1 MPVPAIVAGAAAV
14 AGRLAAKK
22 AAQEAAKK
30 VAKKVATKAAT
41 KANARGL
48 KAAQG
53 PSLAK
58 GSKKIEGVAGSV
70 ERAKTK
76 MQAETN
82 MILGSSRKMAYDKA
96 AKSADAARTKSIEES
111 KKILARAKAEKNA
124 KTIAKAT
131 KKKAK

>member
-1 MPVPAIVAGAAAV
+1 MPVPAIIAGAAAV
-14 AGRLAAKK
+14 AGRVAAKK
-22 AAQEAAKK
+22 VAKEAAKK

-58 GSKKIEGVAGSV
+58 GSKKLEGVAGSV

-76 MQAETN
+76 MQAQDN
-82 MILGSSRKMAYDKA
+82 MIAGATRKKAYGEA
-96 AKSADAARTKSIEES
+96 AKTADAAR
-111 KKILARAKAEKNA
+111 AAANAKAA
-124 KTIAKAT
+124 LKTV
-131 KKKAK
+131 KKKGKK

>member
-22 AAQEAAKK
+22 AAKE
-30 VAKKVATKAAT
+30 VAKKVATKAAA

-58 GSKKIEGVAGSV
+58 GSKKLEGVAGSV

-76 MQAETN
+76 MQAQDN
-82 MILGSSRKMAYDKA
+82 MIAGATRKKAYTQA
-96 AKSADAARTKSIEES
+96 AKTADAARAS
-111 KKILARAKAEKNA
+111 ANAKAL
-124 KTIAKAT
+124 KTAN
-131 KKKAK
+131 KKGKK

>member
-1 MPVPAIVAGAAAV
+1 MVAPLVGLAVGAAARAV
-14 AGRLAAKK
+14 AKK
-22 AAQEAAKK
+22 AAKK

-58 GSKKIEGVAGSV
+58 GSKKLEGVAGSV

-76 MQAETN
+76 MQAQDN
-82 MILGSSRKMAYDKA
+82 MIAGATRKKAYGEA
-96 AKSADAARTKSIEES
+96 AKTADAAR
-111 KKILARAKAEKNA
+111 AANAKAA
-124 KTIAKAT
+124 LKTV
-131 KKKAK
+131 KKKGKK

>member
-58 GSKKIEGVAGSV
+58 GSKKIEGAAGSV
-70 ERAKTK
+70 ERATTK
-76 MQAETN
+76 MQAQDN
-82 MILGSSRKMAYDKA
+82 MIAGATRKKAYVQA
-96 AKSADAARTKSIEES
+96 AKTADAARAS
-111 KKILARAKAEKNA
+111 ANAKALKVANKNG
-124 KTIAKAT
+124 
-131 KKKAK
+131 KK